1 MYLNNWTYNRE
12 LNKRHLGLRPP
23 VNYINNV
30 GSAKT
35 VNFGNAFQN
44 GDFKNELVKGALFLI
59 IQSFSKIF
67 NCPPKLSSLNQ
78 VSTLKN

>member
-1 MYLNNWTYNRE
+1 MYLNNWMYNRE
-12 LNKRHLGLRPP
+12 LNKRHIGLRPP

-67 NCPPKLSSLNQ
+67 NCLFHQNFQ
-78 VSTLKN
+78 V

>member
-1 MYLNNWTYNRE
+1 MYPNNWTYSRE
-12 LNKRHLGLRPP
+12 LNKRHFGLRPP

-44 GDFKNELVKGALFLI
+44 GDFKNELVKVALFLI